1 MGQLDEVQPGDVV
14 RLKSGGRMMTAGS
27 EDGGI
32 FRCYW
37 FELGDLRQAD
47 IPRAAL
53 EQAACAG

>member
-1 MGQLDEVQPGDVV
+1 MGQLNEVQPGDVV

-27 EDGGI
+27 ESGGV

-37 FELGDLRQAD
+37 FDNNEMRKSD

-53 EQAACAG
+53 EQVACAE